1 MKKVDFRKITLK
13 NVEGE
18 EMSVDFSKQLGNQM
32 YMQGQNIEEC
42 ELGKRMY
49 FDGEVE
55 LKDKDIEVVKRFVA
69 GYPYVSRTAV
79 MDAIDKA
86 HS

>member
-55 LKDKDIEVVKRFVA
+55 LSEKDIEVVKRFVA

-86 HS
+86 RI

>member
-55 LKDKDIEVVKRFVA
+55 MNEKNIEVVKRFVA
-69 GYPYVSRTAV
+69 SYPYVSRTAV
-79 MDAIDKA
+79 MDAIDKTR
-86 HS
+86 S

>member
-1 MKKVDFRKITLK
+1 MKKVDFKKITLK

-55 LKDKDIEVVKRFVA
+55 LSEKNIEVVKRFVA

-79 MDAIDKA
+79 IDAINKA
-86 HS
+86 LS

>member
-55 LKDKDIEVVKRFVA
+55 MNKENIEVVKRFVA

-79 MDAIDKA
+79 MNAIDKA
-86 HS
+86 RS

>member
-55 LKDKDIEVVKRFVA
+55 MNEKNIEVVKRFVA
-69 GYPYVSRTAV
+69 GYPYVSRMAV

-86 HS
+86 RS

>member
-1 MKKVDFRKITLK
+1 MKVDFRKITLK

-55 LKDKDIEVVKRFVA
+55 MNEKGIEVVKRFVA

-86 HS
+86 RG

>member
-86 HS
+86 RS

>member
-18 EMSVDFSKQLGNQM
+18 EMSVDFSKELGNHI
-32 YMQGQNIEEC
+32 YMQGQHIEEC

-55 LKDKDIEVVKRFVA
+55 MNEKGIEVVKRFVA

-79 MDAIDKA
+79 IDAINKA
-86 HS
+86 LS

>member
-55 LKDKDIEVVKRFVA
+55 MNEKGIEVVKRFVA

-79 MDAIDKA
+79 MDAIDK
-86 HS
+86 SRN

>member
-1 MKKVDFRKITLK
+1 MKVDFRKITLK

-55 LKDKDIEVVKRFVA
+55 MSEKDIEVVKRFVA

-86 HS
+86 RG

>member
-55 LKDKDIEVVKRFVA
+55 MNEKDIEVVKRFVA

-86 HS
+86 RR

>member
-18 EMSVDFSKQLGNQM
+18 EMSVDFSKQLGNQL

-55 LKDKDIEVVKRFVA
+55 MNEKGIEVVKRFVA

-86 HS
+86 RS